1 MLASFS
7 LSSYRAVSPSL
18 KWKLTSFSRTFCCF
32 WAGVMPF
39 SFLAL
44 YPSTYCTAHKKEAW
58 RHKVEGWKCGF
69 RTVFRCWNKWKR
81 TSTSTDMVLRTGE
94 ARTLREG
101 DGRGGRAPGR
111 GEDYDGRQK
120 VWFYI
125 HCDPPG
131 RPTINPITSVWSQ
144 LPTCLS
150 ISEPIRL
157 FKGGRSL

>member
-1 MLASFS
+1 M
-7 LSSYRAVSPSL
+7 
-18 KWKLTSFSRTFCCF
+18 KLTSFSRSFCCF

-58 RHKVEGWKCGF
+58 IHKVEGWRCGI

-111 GEDYDGRQK
+111 GENYDRRQK

-125 HCDPPG
+125 HCDPPAAQ
-131 RPTINPITSVWSQ
+131 Q
-144 LPTCLS
+144 LIPLLLCGPSYPPALAFLNRS
-150 ISEPIRL
+150 DFSKEAGPFRSSGFIS
-157 FKGGRSL
+157 